1 MSTRR
6 ALQLAALAAIFAVAC
21 SREDAPDGA
30 AASGP
35 AAAVETATDAS
46 LGETFGITWRLVR
59 INSMDDTVTTPD
71 ERARYTLTFDAGGQ
85 VAVVA
90 DCNRGAGTFEWSD
103 DSRLEFGP
111 LAMTRAMCPPESISD
126 RFVRE
131 LGYVRSY
138 VIRDGMLHLATMADG
153 AILDF
158 EPAPDE

>member
-1 MSTRR
+1 
-6 ALQLAALAAIFAVAC
+6 VA
-21 SREDAPDGA
+21 G
-30 AASGP
+30 
-35 AAAVETATDAS
+35 ETATEAS
-46 LGETFGITWRLVR
+46 LAEAFGSTWRLVR
-59 INSMDDTVTTPD
+59 IQSMDDTVTTPD
-71 ERARYTLTFDAGGQ
+71 ERSKYTLTFDAGGQ

-111 LAMTRAMCPPESISD
+111 LATTRAMCPPGSISD

-158 EPAPDE
+158 EPAPEE